1 VKILNPKIPRYLP
14 FILL

>member
-1 VKILNPKIPRYLP
+1 VKIFNPKIPRYLP

>member
-1 VKILNPKIPRYLP
+1 VTIFNPNIPRYLP